1 MTCSSAPKGPEITDL
16 PRVPALAKCWTSQRM
31 AATLLEFAGGYALIG
46 LCTAAIFLVRG
57 IDQADPNARGAWA
70 FRPLLIPGLVLIWP
84 LVLWRWWRL
93 ARGENLARRHRPPR
107 SAQDHLALAL
117 ALLVPLI
124 LATAL
129 LARQDGPHERPAVM
143 IAPPD
148 ADAGKRP

>member
-1 MTCSSAPKGPEITDL
+1 
-16 PRVPALAKCWTSQRM
+16 M
-31 AATLLEFAGGYALIG
+31 AATLLDIAGGYAVIG
-46 LCTAAIFLVRG
+46 LCTAAIFLFRG
-57 IDQADPNARGAWA
+57 IDRVDPNARGAWA

-107 SAQDHLALAL
+107 KTQDQLALAL

-124 LATAL
+124 LAAAL
-129 LARQDGPHERPAVM
+129 LAKQDGPYERPAVM

-148 ADAGKRP
+148 ADAGERQ